1 MQRVRRGR
9 AAWGRRVPGRAGQ
22 ESQRD
27 PGSSLSGSRPV
38 MRLLA
43 QTAAPFW
50 DLKLV
55 GGGVS
60 GAADGA
66 GPHGRPAHRRRGS
79 RPESQGEAEPSGA
92 RGRPGGVDLS
102 PSSLSPWCLKGPI
115 PTRT

>member
-1 MQRVRRGR
+1 M
-9 AAWGRRVPGRAGQ
+9 P
-22 ESQRD
+22 
-27 PGSSLSGSRPV
+27 
-38 MRLLA
+38 LLA

-60 GAADGA
+60 GAADRA

-102 PSSLSPWCLKGPI
+102 PSSLGPQCVEGAI
-115 PTRT
+115 PMRT